1 MYLSLNINTLS
12 QLNEGSSSDF
22 SDRDG
27 FIHVLQ
33 LEKEPESFWGVETVK
48 SVQVSQENF
57 DGIGNLDPNSTR
69 SESHYEDWA
78 NNLDEMSEVEELE
91 E

>member
-12 QLNEGSSSDF
+12 QLNEDSSSDF

-33 LEKEPESFWGVETVK
+33 LEKEP
-48 SVQVSQENF
+48 
-57 DGIGNLDPNSTR
+57 
-69 SESHYEDWA
+69 
-78 NNLDEMSEVEELE
+78 
-91 E
+91 